1 MTVTPIERK
10 PRCLRLV
17 VGKHGK
23 NPCPNE
29 ALDDYGL
36 CLKHLREAAEHWASI
51 VADAVEQFPG
61 LGRILS

>member
-1 MTVTPIERK
+1 MTTPERK

-17 VGKHGK
+17 VSKGGK

-36 CLKHLREAAEHWASI
+36 CLKHLREAAGHWASI
-51 VADAVEQFPG
+51 VADAVGQFPA
-61 LGRILS
+61 LERILS